1 MPLRQKNTFYIN
13 LHFGFINYLYLQIK
27 TNLNKTYYM
36 KKLFAILLILVVS
49 FGLKVKADEGM
60 WLLPL
65 IEKLN
70 MGKMTELGL
79 KLSAEDI
86 YSLNKASVKDAIII
100 FGGGCTGEI
109 VSSQGL
115 ILTNHHCGYGSIQQH
130 SSVDHDYLRDGFW
143 AMTKDQELP
152 NPNLGVTFLIRIED
166 VSAQILANVKPGM
179 SETDRTAAINEVR
192 QTIEKKAGEGN
203 NYRAQVGSFYGGN
216 YFYLLVYERYN
227 DVRLVGAPPT
237 SIGKFGSD
245 TDNWEWPRHTGDF
258 SVFRV
263 YSGPDGKPAPYSKD
277 NIPLKPKHYLP
288 VSIKDLNKGDFAMI
302 MGYPGRTN
310 RYMTSFEINEQLQI
324 VHPDRIKIRGIKQDI
339 WMKDMQTDQ
348 KINIQY
354 ASKYFGSS
362 NYWKYSIGQ
371 KGGLERLN
379 VKAKKEEIENQFNK
393 WVVATPERK
402 AKYGEALNMIKTSV
416 EGRAEY
422 YNALQY
428 LNECISGCELFGV
441 NRGVAN
447 LITALKTGDK
457 QKISD
462 ATTQFKNNTA
472 DFYKDYN
479 PPTDVKSMKAMLT
492 LYRADVPA
500 KFHPDFY
507 TNVVDKKFKG
517 SIDKFVDDLFA
528 KSVFASEVKLNAF
541 LAKPVLKTLETDPVY
556 LTTTSIYKVG
566 GDISKGSSQFDA
578 TLLTGK
584 RMWVAALMEM
594 APEKTQYPD
603 ANSTMRLSYGT
614 VKDYDPRDAVT
625 YKYFTTLQGVV
636 DKYKPGDYEFD
647 LPKRLIDLNAKK
659 EFGRYGSPK
668 GYMPVCFL
676 TTNDITGG
684 NSGSPVMNGNGE
696 LIGLA
701 FDGNWESMS
710 GDIAYEPELQRTIV
724 VDIRYVLWVMD
735 VYSGAKHLVD
745 EMTIVN

>member
-1 MPLRQKNTFYIN
+1 
-13 LHFGFINYLYLQIK
+13 
-27 TNLNKTYYM
+27 M
-36 KKLFAILLILVVS
+36 KKLFAIVLTLLLS
-49 FGLKVKADEGM
+49 FGFKAKADEGM

-86 YSLNKASVKDAIII
+86 YSLNKACVKDAVII

-115 ILTNHHCGYGSIQQH
+115 ILTNHHCGYGSIQAH
-130 SSVDHDYLRDGFW
+130 SSVEHDYLRDGFW
-143 AMTKDQELP
+143 AKTKEEELP
-152 NPNLGVTFLIRIED
+152 NPNLSVTFLIRIED
-166 VSAQILANVKPGM
+166 VTSQVLANVKDGM
-179 SETDRTAAINEVR
+179 SETDRTAAITSAR
-192 QTIEKKAGEGN
+192 QAIEKKAGEGN

-227 DVRLVGAPPT
+227 DVRLVGAPPS

-263 YSGPDGKPAPYSKD
+263 YTGPDGKPAQYSKE

-288 VSIKDLNKGDFAMI
+288 VSIKDLNKGDFTMI
-302 MGYPGRTN
+302 LGYPGRTS

-339 WMKDMQTDQ
+339 WMKDMQADQ
-348 KINIQY
+348 KVNIQY
-354 ASKYFGSS
+354 SAKYFNSS

-371 KGGLERLN
+371 KAGLERLN
-379 VKAKKEEIENQFNK
+379 VKAKKEELENQFNK
-393 WVVATPERK
+393 WVVATPDRK
-402 AKYGEALNMIKTSV
+402 AKYGEALNMIKTAI

-428 LNECISGCELFGV
+428 LNECLSGCEMLTM
-441 NRGVAN
+441 NRGVEE
-447 LITALKTGDK
+447 LITALKSGDN
-457 QKISD
+457 QKITD
-462 ATTQFKNNTA
+462 AVTHIKDNSKR
-472 DFYKDYN
+472 FYKDYN
-479 PPTDVKSMKAMLT
+479 LPTDNKSMKAMLK

-500 KFHPDFY
+500 KFQPDFY
-507 TNVVDKKFKG
+507 ANSVDKKYKG
-517 SIDKFVDDLFA
+517 NIDKFVDEMFA
-528 KSVFASEVKLNAF
+528 KSLFTSEEKLNAF
-541 LAKPVLKTLETDPVY
+541 LNKPVLKTIESDPVY
-556 LTTTSIYKVG
+556 LTATSINKTG
-566 GDISKGSSQFDA
+566 GDLSKGLSQYDA
-578 TLLTGK
+578 GLTAG
-584 RMWVAALMEM
+584 RRIWISALMEM
-594 APEKTQYPD
+594 VPEKTRYPD
-603 ANSTMRLSYGT
+603 ANSTMRLTYGT
-614 VKDYDPRDAVT
+614 VQDYDPRDAVT
-625 YKYFTTLQGVV
+625 YKYYTTLQGVV

-647 LPKRLIDLNAKK
+647 LPQRLIDLNNKK
-659 EFGRYGSPK
+659 DYGRYGSSK

-724 VDIRYVLWVMD
+724 VDIRYVLWIMD
-735 VYSGAKHLVD
+735 IYAGAKNLVD
-745 EMTIVN
+745 EMTIVQ

>member
-1 MPLRQKNTFYIN
+1 
-13 LHFGFINYLYLQIK
+13 
-27 TNLNKTYYM
+27 M
-36 KKLFAILLILVVS
+36 KKLFAILLILVLS
-49 FGLKVKADEGM
+49 FGFKAKADEGM

-70 MGKMTELGL
+70 IGKMTQLGL

-86 YSLNKASVKDAIII
+86 YSLNKVCVKDAVVI
-100 FGGGCTGEI
+100 FGGGCTAEI

-115 ILTNHHCGYGSIQQH
+115 ILTNHHCGYGSIQAH

-143 AMTKDQELP
+143 AMSKEEELP
-152 NPNLGVTFLIRIED
+152 NPNLSVTFLLRIED
-166 VSAQILANVKPGM
+166 VTSQVLANVKQGM
-179 SETDRTAAINEVR
+179 SETDRAAAVSDAR
-192 QTIEKKAGEGN
+192 QAIEKKAAEGN
-203 NYRAQVGSFYGGN
+203 NYRTQVGSFYGGN
-216 YFYLLVYERYN
+216 YFYLLVYERYT
-227 DVRLVGAPPT
+227 DVRLVGAPPS
-237 SIGKFGSD
+237 SIGKFGFD

-277 NIPLKPKHYLP
+277 NIPLKPKHFLP
-288 VSIKDLNKGDFAMI
+288 VSIKDRNKGDFAMI
-302 MGYPGRTN
+302 LGYPGRTN
-310 RYMTSFEINEQLQI
+310 RYMTSYEINEQLQI
-324 VHPDRIKIRGIKQDI
+324 VHPDRIKIRGIKQEI
-339 WMKDMQTDQ
+339 WMKDMLADQ
-348 KINIQY
+348 KVNIQY
-354 ASKYFGSS
+354 SAKYSGSS

-371 KGGLERLN
+371 KSSLEKLN
-379 VKAKKEEIENQFNK
+379 VKAKKEELENQFNN

-402 AKYGEALNMIKTSV
+402 TKYGEALNMIKSAI

-428 LNECISGCELFGV
+428 LNECMQGCELFSL
-441 NRGVAN
+441 NRGAAGLVAA
-447 LITALKTGDK
+447 LTAKDN

-462 ATTQFKNNTA
+462 AVDQIKKNSS

-479 PPTDVKSMKAMLT
+479 PSTDIKSMKAMLK

-500 KFHPDFY
+500 KFLPDFY
-507 TNVVDKKFKG
+507 VNVVDKKYKG
-517 SIDKFVDDLFA
+517 NIDKFVDDMFA
-528 KSVFASEVKLNAF
+528 KSIFASEAKLNAF
-541 LAKPVLKTLETDPVY
+541 LGKPVLKTLETDPVY
-556 LTTTSIYKVG
+556 LTATSINKITVET
-566 GDISKGSSQFDA
+566 SKGLSQFDA
-578 TLLTGK
+578 GVSTG
-584 RMWVAALMEM
+584 RRLWIAALMEM

-603 ANSTMRLSYGT
+603 ANSTMRLTYGT
-614 VKDYDPRDAVT
+614 VQDYDPRDAVT
-625 YKYFTTLQGVV
+625 YKYYTTLQGVV
-636 DKYKPGDYEFD
+636 DKYKPGDYDFD
-647 LPKRLIDLNAKK
+647 LPKRLIDLNNKK
-659 EFGRYGSPK
+659 EYGRYGSSK

-724 VDIRYVLWVMD
+724 VDIRYVLWIMD

-745 EMTIVN
+745 EMTIIQ

>member
-1 MPLRQKNTFYIN
+1 
-13 LHFGFINYLYLQIK
+13 
-27 TNLNKTYYM
+27 M
-36 KKLFAILLILVVS
+36 KKLFAILLILVVC
-49 FGLKVKADEGM
+49 FGFKAKADEGM

-152 NPNLGVTFLIRIED
+152 NPNLAVTFLIRIED

-179 SETDRTAAINEVR
+179 SEADRTTAINEAR

-203 NYRAQVGSFYGGN
+203 NYSAQVGSFYGGN

-393 WVVATPERK
+393 WVVATPDRK

-441 NRGVAN
+441 NRGVGN

-479 PPTDVKSMKAMLT
+479 PPTDIKSMKAMLT
-492 LYRADVPA
+492 LYRTDVPA

-507 TNVVDKKFKG
+507 ANVVDKKFKG
-517 SIDKFVDDLFA
+517 SIDKFVDDIFA
-528 KSVFASEVKLNAF
+528 KSVFASEAKLNAF
-541 LAKPVLKTLETDPVY
+541 LSKPVLKTLETDPVY

-566 GDISKGSSQFDA
+566 GNISKGSSQFDA

-659 EFGRYGSPK
+659 EYGKYGSPK

-735 VYSGAKHLVD
+735 VYSGAKHIVD
-745 EMTIVN
+745 EMTIVQ